1 MSGPPIFDPRGAF
14 LPKYWKSAR
23 RAAMMPVMA
32 VSFETDGFRDSLVI
46 LGAAG
51 LVIPGFARFRIS
63 PVIGFILV
71 GLLVGPAG
79 LGALVDRY
87 PLLYH
92 VTISDKESIE
102 PFAELGIIL
111 LLFSI
116 GLELSF
122 KRLWSMRAQVFGV
135 GVAELIGSA
144 TIIGAALYLMGQ
156 TAGGAIGLGLA
167 LALSST
173 ALVLPMVGTQ
183 GAVGRSAFSML
194 LFEDLAL
201 VPIIF
206 MLGALA
212 PTASDQGWSGLAQ
225 TLVAGGITI
234 AVMLVLGRFVLPHIF
249 SQAARTKSPEV
260 FLAASLL
267 VVIIAS
273 LATAMVGL
281 SPIVGAL
288 LAGLLIAET
297 DYHGEV
303 EVMTAPFKGLAL
315 GVFLITV
322 GMSLDIRVIAANW
335 VSLIVAVVGVVIAK
349 TAVTALLL
357 RLSGARRALSLEV
370 GLLMSSPSETTLIV
384 LSAASAAKLILPQ
397 TAAFWQIV
405 TAVGLT
411 ITPLLARLGH
421 DIARRVD
428 MATGEEP
435 PAMGEEGGRPAAV
448 VIGFGRVGR
457 MVCDLLRT
465 HNQPFLAVESDP
477 DVVAEARREG
487 YPIVFGDVARA
498 EMLDK
503 LRLGHARALILTM
516 DDPVLSVRV
525 TRRVRGW
532 VPDLPII
539 ARARDTDHAAQLYKA
554 GASDAVPETLES
566 SLQLAETALVD
577 LGVAMGPVI
586 ASIHQTREDLREGIK
601 DAAQMDRAPRLRRL
615 RQEEA

>member
-1 MSGPPIFDPRGAF
+1 MSGAINPQ
-14 LPKYWKSAR
+14 
-23 RAAMMPVMA
+23 
-32 VSFETDGFRDSLVI
+32 SFSDSLVI

-71 GLLVGPAG
+71 GLAVGPSG
-79 LGALVDRY
+79 LGALVSQY
-87 PLLYH
+87 PWLYH
-92 VTISDKESIE
+92 VTISNREAIE
-102 PFAELGIIL
+102 PFAELGVIL

-122 KRLWSMRAQVFGV
+122 RRLWTMRAQVFGV
-135 GVAELIGSA
+135 GAAELIGGGTLIA
-144 TIIGAALYLMGQ
+144 LGLYLLGQ
-156 TAGGAIGLGLA
+156 SPAGAFGLGLA

-173 ALVLPMVGTQ
+173 AVVLPMVGTQ
-183 GAVGRSAFSML
+183 SAVGRAAFSML

-212 PTASDQGWSGLAQ
+212 PSVAASPDGPWNELAD
-225 TLVAGGITI
+225 TLVKSGITI
-234 AVMLVLGRFVLPHIF
+234 AIMLVLGRICLPHIF

-267 VVIIAS
+267 VVIVSSMATSIA
-273 LATAMVGL
+273 GL

-322 GMSLDIRVIAANW
+322 GMGLDVRVILANW
-335 VSLIVAVVGVVIAK
+335 PSLILAVVGVVLAK
-349 TAVTALLL
+349 TVVTAALLY
-357 RLSGARRALSLEV
+357 LSGARKGVALEV
-370 GLLMSSPSETTLIV
+370 GVLMASPSETTLIV
-384 LSAASAAKLILPQ
+384 LSAAAAAQLILPS

-405 TAVGLT
+405 TAIGLT

-421 DIARRVD
+421 DIARRLE
-428 MATGEEP
+428 MALGEE
-435 PAMGEEGGRPAAV
+435 AAVDVSQDHIEAAAV

-457 MVCDLLRT
+457 MVCDLLTLHKQR
-465 HNQPFLAVESDP
+465 FIVVESDP
-477 DVVAEARREG
+477 DVVAEARRSG
-487 YPIVFGDVARA
+487 YPILFGDVSRT

-525 TRRVRGW
+525 TKRVRGW

-586 ASIHQTREDLREGIK
+586 ASIHQTREDLRMGIK
-601 DAAQMDRAPRLRRL
+601 DAAQLETAPKLRRL
-615 RQEEA
+615 RADEVP

>member
-1 MSGPPIFDPRGAF
+1 MVGAIN
-14 LPKYWKSAR
+14 PH
-23 RAAMMPVMA
+23 
-32 VSFETDGFRDSLVI
+32 SFSDSLVI

-51 LVIPGFARFRIS
+51 LVIPGFSRFRIS

-71 GLLVGPAG
+71 GLAVGPNG
-79 LGALVDRY
+79 LGALVGQY
-87 PLLYH
+87 PWLYH
-92 VTISDKESIE
+92 VTISNQEAIE
-102 PFAELGIIL
+102 PFAELGVIL

-122 KRLWSMRAQVFGV
+122 RRLWTMRTQVFGV
-135 GVAELIGSA
+135 GAAELILSA
-144 TIIGAALYLMGQ
+144 VLIATGLYLLGQ
-156 TAGGAIGLGLA
+156 PTAGAIGLGLA

-173 ALVLPMVGTQ
+173 AVVLPMVGTQ
-183 GAVGRSAFSML
+183 SAVGRAAFSML

-212 PTASDQGWSGLAQ
+212 PSVAASPDGAWGAMGD
-225 TLVAGGITI
+225 TLLRGSITI
-234 AVMLVLGRFVLPHIF
+234 AFMLVMGRFLLPHVF

-267 VVIIAS
+267 VVIVSS
-273 LATAMVGL
+273 LATSLAGL

-322 GMSLDIRVIAANW
+322 GMSLDLRVILANW
-335 VSLIVAVVGVVIAK
+335 QSLLMAVVGVVFAK
-349 TAVTALLL
+349 TLVTSALLYF
-357 RLSGARRALSLEV
+357 SGARKGTALEV
-370 GLLMSSPSETTLIV
+370 GVLMSSPSETTLIV
-384 LSAASAAKLILPQ
+384 LSTAAAAQLILPS

-405 TAVGLT
+405 TAIGLT
-411 ITPLLARLGH
+411 ITPLLARIGH
-421 DIARRVD
+421 DVARRLEMALGEDRVD
-428 MATGEEP
+428 PTEDHAE
-435 PAMGEEGGRPAAV
+435 AAAV

-457 MVCDLLRT
+457 MVCDLLKT
-465 HNQPFLAVESDP
+465 HKQRFIVVESDP
-477 DVVAEARREG
+477 DVVAEARRAG
-487 YPIVFGDVARA
+487 YPILFGDVSRV

-525 TRRVRGW
+525 TQRVRGW

-539 ARARDTDHAAQLYKA
+539 ARARDTDHAAQLYRA

-586 ASIHQTREDLREGIK
+586 ASIHQTREDLRMGIK
-601 DAAQMDRAPRLRRL
+601 EAAQMETAPKLRRL
-615 RQEEA
+615 RSDEEAA

>member
-1 MSGPPIFDPRGAF
+1 MAGAIN
-14 LPKYWKSAR
+14 PQ
-23 RAAMMPVMA
+23 
-32 VSFETDGFRDSLVI
+32 SFSDSLVI

-71 GLLVGPAG
+71 GLAVGPSG
-79 LGALVDRY
+79 LGALVSQY
-87 PLLYH
+87 PWLYH
-92 VTISDKESIE
+92 VTISNREAIE
-102 PFAELGIIL
+102 PFAELGVIL

-122 KRLWSMRAQVFGV
+122 RRLWTMRTQVFGV
-135 GVAELIGSA
+135 GAAELMG
-144 TIIGAALYLMGQ
+144 GAALIALGLYLLGQ
-156 TAGGAIGLGLA
+156 PPAGAFGLGLA

-173 ALVLPMVGTQ
+173 AVVLPMVGTQ
-183 GAVGRSAFSML
+183 SAVGRAAFSML

-212 PTASDQGWSGLAQ
+212 PSVASSPDGGAWSALASTLMKGGL
-225 TLVAGGITI
+225 TI
-234 AVMLVLGRFVLPHIF
+234 AVMLILGRIVLPHIF

-267 VVIIAS
+267 VVIVSS
-273 LATAMVGL
+273 LATSLAGL

-322 GMSLDIRVIAANW
+322 GMSLDVRVILANW
-335 VSLIVAVVGVVIAK
+335 PTLVLAVVGVVLAK
-349 TAVTALLL
+349 TLVTAALLY
-357 RLSGARRALSLEV
+357 LSGARKGVALEV
-370 GLLMSSPSETTLIV
+370 GVLMSSPSETTLIV
-384 LSAASAAKLILPQ
+384 LAAAATAKLILPS

-405 TAVGLT
+405 TAIGLT
-411 ITPLLARLGH
+411 ITPVLARIGH
-421 DIARRVD
+421 DIARRLE
-428 MATGEEP
+428 MALGEEMVENEP
-435 PAMGEEGGRPAAV
+435 ESTEAAAV

-457 MVCDLLRT
+457 MVCDLLRV
-465 HNQPFLAVESDP
+465 HNQRFTVVESDP
-477 DVVAEARREG
+477 DVVAEGRRSG
-487 YPIVFGDVARA
+487 YPILFGDVSRT

-516 DDPVLSVRV
+516 DDPVLSIRV
-525 TRRVRGW
+525 TKRVRGW

-539 ARARDTDHAAQLYKA
+539 ARARDTDHAAQLYQA

-586 ASIHQTREDLREGIK
+586 ASIHQTREDLRMGIK
-601 DAAQMDRAPRLRRL
+601 DAAKMETAPKLRRL
-615 RQEEA
+615 RPDEVP

>member
-1 MSGPPIFDPRGAF
+1 MAGAIN
-14 LPKYWKSAR
+14 PS
-23 RAAMMPVMA
+23 
-32 VSFETDGFRDSLVI
+32 SFSDSLVI

-71 GLLVGPAG
+71 GLAVGPSG
-79 LGALVDRY
+79 LGALVSEY
-87 PLLYH
+87 PWLYH
-92 VTISDKESIE
+92 VTISNRAAIE
-102 PFAELGIIL
+102 PFAELGVIL

-122 KRLWSMRAQVFGV
+122 RRLWTMRAQVFGV
-135 GVAELIGSA
+135 GAAELIGSA
-144 TIIGAALYLMGQ
+144 ALIGGGLYLLGQ
-156 TAGGAIGLGLA
+156 LPSGAFGLGLA

-173 ALVLPMVGTQ
+173 AVVLPMVGTQ
-183 GAVGRSAFSML
+183 SAVGRAAFSML

-212 PTASDQGWSGLAQ
+212 PSVATSPDGAWAELAS
-225 TLVAGGITI
+225 TLLKGGITI
-234 AVMLVLGRFVLPHIF
+234 AVMLVLGRIFLPHIF

-267 VVIIAS
+267 VVIISS
-273 LATAMVGL
+273 LATSLAGL

-303 EVMTAPFKGLAL
+303 EVMTSPFKGLAL

-322 GMSLDIRVIAANW
+322 GMSLDVRVILANW
-335 VSLIVAVVGVVIAK
+335 PGLVLAVVGVVLAK
-349 TAVTALLL
+349 TLVTAALLYF
-357 RLSGARRALSLEV
+357 SGARKGLALEV
-370 GLLMSSPSETTLIV
+370 GVLMSSPSETTLIV
-384 LSAASAAKLILPQ
+384 LSTAAAAKLILPS

-405 TAVGLT
+405 TAIGLT
-411 ITPLLARLGH
+411 ITPLLARIGH
-421 DIARRVD
+421 DFARRLE
-428 MATGEEP
+428 MALGEE
-435 PAMGEEGGRPAAV
+435 AEGEPESTEAAAV

-457 MVCDLLRT
+457 MVCDLLRL
-465 HNQPFLAVESDP
+465 HNQRFTVVESDP
-477 DVVAEARREG
+477 DVAAEGRRNG
-487 YPIVFGDVARA
+487 YPILFGDVSRT

-525 TRRVRGW
+525 TKRVRGW

-539 ARARDTDHAAQLYKA
+539 ARARDTNHAAQLYQA

-586 ASIHQTREDLREGIK
+586 ASIHQTREDLRMGIK
-601 DAAQMDRAPRLRRL
+601 DAAQMETAPKLRRL
-615 RQEEA
+615 RPDEVP

>member
-1 MSGPPIFDPRGAF
+1 
-14 LPKYWKSAR
+14 
-23 RAAMMPVMA
+23 MA
-32 VSFETDGFRDSLVI
+32 VSLDTEGFRDSLVI

-51 LVIPGFARFRIS
+51 LVIPAFARFRIS

-71 GLLVGPAG
+71 GLAVGPAG
-79 LGALVDRY
+79 LGSLVDRF
-87 PLLYH
+87 PWLYH
-92 VTISDKESIE
+92 VTISDREAIA

-122 KRLWSMRAQVFGV
+122 KRLWAMRANVFGV
-135 GVAELIGSA
+135 GAAELIGSGA
-144 TIIGAALYLMGQ
+144 IIALALYLMGQ
-156 TAGGAIGLGLA
+156 PWTGAIGLGLA

-206 MLGALA
+206 LLGALA
-212 PTASDQGWSGLAQ
+212 PSVGTEGGALGNLAT
-225 TLVAGGITI
+225 TLVKGGITVAI
-234 AVMLVLGRFVLPHIF
+234 MLVLGRYALPVVF
-249 SQAARTKSPEV
+249 RQAARTKSPEV

-267 VVIIAS
+267 VVIVSS
-273 LATAMVGL
+273 LATALVGL

-288 LAGLLIAET
+288 LAGILIAET

-322 GMSLDIRVIAANW
+322 GMSLDLRVIIANW
-335 VSLIVAVVGVVIAK
+335 ASLLAAVMGVVAAK
-349 TAVTALLL
+349 TIVTALLL
-357 RLSGARRALSLEV
+357 RLSGARRAVALEV
-370 GLLMSSPSETTLIV
+370 GVLMSSPSETTLIV
-384 LSAASAAKLILPQ
+384 LTAAAAAELILPS

-405 TAVGLT
+405 TAIGLT

-421 DIARRVD
+421 DIARK
-428 MATGEEP
+428 MEMGTSEEP
-435 PAMGEEGGRPAAV
+435 QPPGEDGGRPTAI

-457 MVCDLLRT
+457 MVCDMLAL
-465 HNQPFLAVESDP
+465 HNQPFLVVESDA
-477 DVVAEARREG
+477 DVVADARRGG
-487 YPIVFGDVARA
+487 YPILFGDVARA

-525 TRRVRGW
+525 TKRVRGW
-532 VPDLPII
+532 IPDLPII
-539 ARARDTDHAAQLYKA
+539 ARARDTDHAAELYRA
-554 GASDAVPETLES
+554 GASDVVPEALES

-586 ASIHQTREDLREGIK
+586 ASIHERREQLRNEIK
-601 DAAQMDRAPRLRRL
+601 AAGEMDQAPRLRRL
-615 RQEEA
+615 RADEAGAV

>member
-1 MSGPPIFDPRGAF
+1 
-14 LPKYWKSAR
+14 
-23 RAAMMPVMA
+23 MA
-32 VSFETDGFRDSLVI
+32 VSLDTEGFRDSLVI

-51 LVIPGFARFRIS
+51 LVIPAFARFRIS

-71 GLLVGPAG
+71 GLAVGPAG
-79 LGALVDRY
+79 LGSLANEMPWL
-87 PLLYH
+87 H
-92 VTISDKESIE
+92 HITISDREAIQ

-122 KRLWSMRAQVFGV
+122 RRLWTMRTAVFGV
-135 GVAELIGSA
+135 GAAELLAGA
-144 TIIGAALYLMGQ
+144 GIIALALWVLGQAAD
-156 TAGGAIGLGLA
+156 GAIGLGLA

-183 GAVGRSAFSML
+183 GPVGRSAFAML

-206 MLGALA
+206 MLGAMA
-212 PTASDQGWSGLAQ
+212 PSVGPEGEAFTHLLS
-225 TLVAGGITI
+225 TLGKGIVTI
-234 AVMLVLGRFVLPHIF
+234 ILMLVLGRIALPHVF
-249 SQAARTKSPEV
+249 RQAARTKSPEV

-267 VVIIAS
+267 VVIVSS
-273 LATAMVGL
+273 LATALVGL

-288 LAGLLIAET
+288 LAGILIAET
-297 DYHGEV
+297 EYHGEV

-322 GMSLDIRVIAANW
+322 GMSLDLRVIIANW
-335 VSLIVAVVGVVIAK
+335 TSLLAAVMGVVIAK
-349 TAVTALLL
+349 TVVTAALL
-357 RLSGARRALSLEV
+357 RLSGARRAVALEV
-370 GLLMSSPSETTLIV
+370 GVLMSSPSETTLIV
-384 LSAASAAKLILPQ
+384 LSAAAAARLILPE

-405 TAVGLT
+405 TAIGLT
-411 ITPLLARLGH
+411 ITPLLARVGH
-421 DIARRVD
+421 DVARR
-428 MATGEEP
+428 MEMGTGEEP
-435 PAMGEEGGRPAAV
+435 VPLGEEGRPPAAV

-457 MVCDLLRT
+457 MVCDLLAT
-465 HNQPFLAVESDP
+465 HNQPFLVVESDA
-477 DVVAEARREG
+477 DVVAEARRQG
-487 YPIVFGDVARA
+487 HPIVFGDVART

-525 TRRVRGW
+525 TKRVRGW

-539 ARARDTDHAAQLYKA
+539 ARARDTDHAAELYRA
-554 GASDAVPETLES
+554 GASDVVPEALES
-566 SLQLAETALVD
+566 SLLLAETALVD

-586 ASIHQTREDLREGIK
+586 ASIHQRREELREAIK
-601 DAAQMDRAPRLRRL
+601 TAGDLDYAPRLRRM
-615 RQEEA
+615 RVDEAGA